1 MSEALLLLQKYW
13 KHETFRTPQE
23 EIIQSVLDGNDTFA
37 LLPTG
42 GGKSVCFQIPALLL
56 NGICLV
62 VSPLIAL
69 MKDQVQNLQSRNIK
83 AIALTGWRFTR

>member
-37 LLPTG
+37 LLPT
-42 GGKSVCFQIPALLL
+42 AMT
-56 NGICLV
+56 
-62 VSPLIAL
+62 VSSSSETATTVGSFKTTPLP
-69 MKDQVQNLQSRNIK
+69 SR
-83 AIALTGWRFTR
+83 